1 MKFIVGLSS
10 CALVALSISPSLAAN
25 QALSSSTVRSL
36 SLPSTT
42 KTIYVAGL
50 VLAQSKIQPGQQVE
64 YIVPFA
70 NTIYK
75 LSGNA
80 VIKVVFEPQNR
91 ISGYIN
97 FTNYPGVSTLCGA
110 GNFTGMRQGRTLQFN
125 FVSNDPDP
133 GCGFDR
139 GLNFTVSATLSQDN
153 NTIEGG
159 SYQINNMQAGVF
171 QPASIQ
177 AAKAE
182 KQRAAQAAQA
192 AKAEEQRKQWARL
205 TPKQKK
211 EYLARQRASQDAQA
225 AVLIQILTGG
235 MGGGSSEPSTSG
247 RDQTRAIE
255 KANQELDQRVREQQQ
270 RDRQLNN
277 SIYRGW

>member
-10 CALVALSISPSLAAN
+10 CALVALCVTPSLAAN
-25 QALSSSTVRSL
+25 RAISSSTVRSL

-42 KTIYVAGL
+42 ETIYVAGL
-50 VLAQSKIQPGQQVE
+50 VLAQSEIQPGQQVE
-64 YIVPFA
+64 YTVPFA
-70 NTIYK
+70 NTTYK

-125 FVSNDPDP
+125 FVSSDPDP

-177 AAKAE
+177 AAEVE
-182 KQRAAQAAQA
+182 K
-192 AKAEEQRKQWARL
+192 QRKQWARL

-211 EYLARQRASQDAQA
+211 EYLARQRASQEAQA
-225 AVLIQILTGG
+225 AFWIWVLTGG
-235 MGGGSSEPSTSG
+235 TGGGSSEPSTSG
-247 RDQTRAIE
+247 QDRERSNRNQQDRERAE
-255 KANQELDQRVREQQQ
+255 RQAE
-270 RDRQLNN
+270 RDRQPAPAPVTPIGGNCGL
-277 SIYRGW
+277 YGKGPCY

>member
-10 CALVALSISPSLAAN
+10 CALVALCVAPSLAAN
-25 QALSSSTVRSL
+25 RAISSSTVRSL

-42 KTIYVAGL
+42 ETIYVAGL
-50 VLAQSKIQPGQQVE
+50 VLAQSEIQPGQQVE
-64 YIVPFA
+64 YTVPFA
-70 NTIYK
+70 NTTYK

-97 FTNYPGVSTLCGA
+97 FTNYPGMSNLCGA

-153 NTIEGG
+153 KTIEGG

-182 KQRAAQAAQA
+182 KQR
-192 AKAEEQRKQWARL
+192 KQWESM

-211 EYLARQRASQDAQA
+211 EYLARQRDQENANRQA
-225 AVLIQILTGG
+225 TKVLLQTIF
-235 MGGGSSEPSTSG
+235 GGSSEPSTSG
-247 RDQTRAIE
+247 QDQDRAIW
-255 KANQELDQRVREQQQ
+255 KANQEVDQRVREQKQ
-270 RDRQLNN
+270 RDSQLNN
-277 SIYRGW
+277 SIYR